1 MYSRLQDIKR
11 GKYTLTGDDIVDWYI
26 QRVQS
31 ESVKPMLAAYHD
43 LRTGNVSEFI
53 SYARRFDRRMTDER

>member
-11 GKYTLTGDDIVDWYI
+11 GKHTLSGDIVDWFI
-26 QRVQS
+26 QRVRS
-31 ESVKPMLAAYHD
+31 ESAKPMLAALHD